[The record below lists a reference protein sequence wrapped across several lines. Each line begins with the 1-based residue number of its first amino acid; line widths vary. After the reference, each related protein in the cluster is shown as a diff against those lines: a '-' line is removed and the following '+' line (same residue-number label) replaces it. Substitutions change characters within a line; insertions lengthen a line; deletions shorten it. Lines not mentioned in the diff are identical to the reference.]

1 MAYSVAEARQNFARL
16 IRSERGKVI
25 EITWRGEPGA
35 VLLSA
40 GEYLAHTGERPRF
53 IETLTRYEPRFQRQ
67 GVPGRPSHRSYGSP
81 TRPPG
86 EV

>member
-16 IRSERGKVI
+16 IRSERGKAI
-25 EITWRGEPGA
+25 ETTRRGEPVA

-53 IETLTRYEPRFQRQ
+53 SETITRYEPRCQRR
-67 GVPGRPSHRSYGSP
+67 GVPGRPSPRSYASP
-81 TRPPG
+81 TRPVG